1 MKPTAIEWIAY
12 ESGVTRGVS
21 APLAPLLNVV
31 LESAG
36 RKRAALGVVDSGS
49 ETSCMPPHLAQALRL
64 ELEGPPRE
72 LRVLG
77 GMATVRSA
85 FCDLRVPLAHR
96 VLTFRGVEF
105 AVSTSAEGD
114 GLVIL
119 GHTPLFNEVEI
130 RFQGWLRRFGIQRRI
145 GNLTFVQAAPRP
157 PPRPKTLPS
166 RQTSS

>member
-12 ESGVTRGVS
+12 QSATIRGLS
-21 APLAPLLNVV
+21 APLAPLVAVV

-49 ETSCMPPHLAQALRL
+49 EISRLAPRLAAALRL

-77 GMATVRSA
+77 GTATVRSA
-85 FCDLRVPLAHR
+85 FCDLRIPLSRGA
-96 VLTFRGVEF
+96 LTFRGVEF
-105 AVSTSAEGD
+105 AVSTSGEGD

-119 GHTPLFNEVEI
+119 GHAPLFNEVEI

-145 GNLTFVQAAPRP
+145 SDLSFVAAAHKSS
-157 PPRPKTLPS
+157 PPR
-166 RQTSS
+166 R